1 MKVNNEYDNQL
12 TAKKALVVYQS
23 ASGKTLC
30 TINPVEGGRIQPGV
44 PVDAS
49 KLAGLFKAIGSGEVR
64 KDGKLVW
71 QDQHIL
77 ARGPNTVLWYAPP
90 RQREIFFSCGN
101 KTLMKCSGKIFPYP
115 GLVFLSF
122 QSYLKVYAVK
132 SHPTRQTRLYHA
144 PFWNIGNGSVCLP
157 ATAKDGPHSTA
168 EWEKIFFTSAFSHPG
183 ATKQITRT
191 RFEKLVPALIRSKAK
206 KFPGA
211 ELIPNGM
218 TIQDLLGEK
227 TK

>member
-1 MKVNNEYDNQL
+1 MKVNNSVDNQL

-49 KLAGLFKAIGSGEVR
+49 KLAGLFKAIGSEEQP
-64 KDGKLVW
+64 KENKLVW
-71 QDQHIL
+71 QSANIL
-77 ARGPNTVLWYAPP
+77 ARGPNKVLWYVPP
-90 RQREIFFSCGN
+90 RLREIFFSCGN
-101 KTLMKCSGKIFPYP
+101 KSLMKCSGKNFPYP
-115 GLVFLSF
+115 GLVFLAF
-122 QSYLKVYAVK
+122 KNQLMVYAVK
-132 SHPTRQTRLYHA
+132 SHPNRQTRLYHA
-144 PFWNIGNGSVCLP
+144 PFWNIGNGMVCLP
-157 ATAKDGPHSTA
+157 ATAKDGPHRTD

-191 RFEKLVPALIRSKAK
+191 RFEKLIPALIRSKAK
-206 KFPGA
+206 MFPGA

-218 TIQDLLGEK
+218 TIQDLLEVK
-227 TK
+227 RK